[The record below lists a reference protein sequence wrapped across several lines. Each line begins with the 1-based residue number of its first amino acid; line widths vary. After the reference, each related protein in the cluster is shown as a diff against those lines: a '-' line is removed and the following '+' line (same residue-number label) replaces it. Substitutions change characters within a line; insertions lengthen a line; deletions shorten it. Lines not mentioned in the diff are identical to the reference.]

1 MHSFFKHTHR
11 HQAFTLIT
19 LMFGL
24 AAHARTGSSITISG
38 QPPTSVTAGQLYSFT
53 PTVSG
58 NYSKYVR
65 YSIQNKPLWASFSDS
80 SGTLS
85 GVPSGSNVGTY
96 SNIVITAST
105 WRRHASLAPFSISV
119 KSATVTSTPTTTA
132 PTNTAPVITGIP
144 AITGSVG
151 KLYSFTPSASDAD
164 KDTLTFSIQNKPSWA
179 LFNTANGSLSG
190 TPTAAAP
197 YSNIVVSVSDGKT
210 STSLAA
216 FSITI
221 SPPVLG
227 SATIIWKAP
236 TTNMDGTPLTN
247 LAGFHVLYGTDPNK
261 LSQKLDLP
269 SATYSSAEIVD
280 LNPGTYYFSVQSYTT
295 SAMESNA
302 SPVVWKTIL

>member
-1 MHSFFKHTHR
+1 
-11 HQAFTLIT
+11 
-19 LMFGL
+19 
-24 AAHARTGSSITISG
+24 
-38 QPPTSVTAGQLYSFT
+38 
-53 PTVSG
+53 
-58 NYSKYVR
+58 
-65 YSIQNKPLWASFSDS
+65 
-80 SGTLS
+80 
-85 GVPSGSNVGTY
+85 
-96 SNIVITAST
+96 
-105 WRRHASLAPFSISV
+105 
-119 KSATVTSTPTTTA
+119 
-132 PTNTAPVITGIP
+132 
-144 AITGSVG
+144 VG